1 MLKYIKI
8 VLDVNFVDNRY
19 YENVINEMQS
29 FLDENGFKAGEDGSF
44 SNATKSF
51 KVAYNDAKQSY
62 ILSSANIDED
72 GNVSEFS
79 EINAW
84 LFDDSQNAKDAAS
97 VGIDF
102 VNSMRKEIGI
112 KIKRAVNTEIELP
125 SASKSGAMTVTG
137 FTKKMLDVFPV
148 LKDDY
153 KEHVTVYGD
162 FLYMNFFG
170 EKLVPLM
177 NDLFVNGSK
186 KQIKKLYDVF
196 EVAYVRGDK
205 DTVNIM
211 VALLCAS
218 SYNNEKASDAVKAM
232 LEEDS
237 HFLTSYVNF
246 VPVFAKN
253 KKLVSA
259 LIK

>member
-1 MLKYIKI
+1 MQLF
-8 VLDVNFVDNRY
+8 LDEHNFKLDDNGIFSNGAKAFKVS
-19 YENVINEMQS
+19 YEEDKQTYSLAVSDIAEEGSIGEFNVINS
-29 FLDENGFKAGEDGSF
+29 
-44 SNATKSF
+44 
-51 KVAYNDAKQSY
+51 
-62 ILSSANIDED
+62 
-72 GNVSEFS
+72 
-79 EINAW
+79 W
-84 LFDDSQNAKDAAS
+84 LFDDTQNAKDAAS

-102 VNSMRKEIGI
+102 VNSMRKEIGV
-112 KIKRAVNTEIELP
+112 KIKRAVNTEVELP

-137 FTKKMLDVFPV
+137 FTKKMLVVFPV

-153 KEHVTVYGD
+153 KEHVAVYGD

-177 NDLFVNGSK
+177 SDLFATGTK

-196 EVAYVRGDK
+196 DVAYVKGDK

-211 VALLCAS
+211 VALLCAA
-218 SYNNEKASDAVKAM
+218 SYNNENASVAVRTM
-232 LEEDS
+232 LEDNN
-237 HFLTSYVNF
+237 HFLTSYNNF

-253 KKLVSA
+253 KKLLSA

>member
-1 MLKYIKI
+1 M
-8 VLDVNFVDNRY
+8 DNRY
-19 YENVINEMQS
+19 YDKLIAEMQA
-29 FLDENGFKAGEDGSF
+29 FFDEHKFKALDDGSF
-44 SNATKSF
+44 LNGEK
-51 KVAYNDAKQSY
+51 KVKVDYDE
-62 ILSSANIDED
+62 SAQMYKLFVADVTD
-72 GNVSEFS
+72 GEAGEYVEAS
-79 EINAW
+79 AW

-102 VNSMRKEIGI
+102 VNSMRKEIGV

-137 FTKKMLDVFPV
+137 FTKKMLDVFPA

-177 NDLFVNGSK
+177 NDLFVTGTK

-196 EVAYVRGDK
+196 EVAYVKGDK
-205 DTVNIM
+205 DTVNVM
-211 VALLCAS
+211 VALLCAA
-218 SYNNEKASDAVKAM
+218 SYNNEKATDSVKAM
-232 LEEDS
+232 LEENS
-237 HFLTSYVNF
+237 HFLTSYTNF
-246 VPVFAKN
+246 IPVFAKN
-253 KKLVSA
+253 KKLLSA

>member
-1 MLKYIKI
+1 M
-8 VLDVNFVDNRY
+8 DNRY
-19 YENVINEMQS
+19 YENVIGEMQS
-29 FLDENGFKAGEDGSF
+29 FLDEHNFKTEENGTF
-44 SNATKSF
+44 SNGAKRFLVS
-51 KVAYNDAKQSY
+51 YIEEKQSY
-62 ILSSANIDED
+62 TLSVADIDEE
-72 GNVSEFS
+72 GNASDYK

-84 LFDDSQNAKDAAS
+84 LFDDSQNAKDAAA

-102 VNSMRKEIGI
+102 VNSMRKEIGV
-112 KIKRAVNTEIELP
+112 KIKRAVNNAVELP

-153 KEHVTVYGD
+153 KEHVSAFGD

-177 NDLFVNGSK
+177 SELFTTGTK
-186 KQIKKLYDVF
+186 KQIKKLFDVF
-196 EVAYVRGDK
+196 EVAYVKGDK

-211 VALLCAS
+211 IALLCAA
-218 SYNNEKASDAVKAM
+218 SYNNEKATDAVKDM
-232 LEEDS
+232 LAEDN
-237 HFLTSYVNF
+237 HFLTSYSNF
-246 VPVFAKN
+246 IPVFAKN
-253 KKLVSA
+253 KKLLST

>member
-1 MLKYIKI
+1 M
-8 VLDVNFVDNRY
+8 DNRY
-19 YENVINEMQS
+19 YENVISEMQS
-29 FLDENGFKAGEDGSF
+29 FLDEHNFKLQEDGTF
-44 SNATKSF
+44 SNG
-51 KVAYNDAKQSY
+51 AKLFLVSY
-62 ILSSANIDED
+62 IEEKQTYTLSVADIDEE
-72 GNVSEFS
+72 GNSSDFK

-84 LFDDSQNAKDAAS
+84 LFDDSQNAKDAAA

-102 VNSMRKEIGI
+102 VNSMRKEIGV
-112 KIKRAVNTEIELP
+112 KIKRAVNNDIELP

-137 FTKKMLDVFPV
+137 FAKKMLDVFPA

-153 KEHVTVYGD
+153 KEHVSVYGN
-162 FLYMNFFG
+162 FLYINFFG

-177 NDLFVNGSK
+177 SELFTTGTK

-196 EVAYVRGDK
+196 EVAYVKGDK

-211 VALLCAS
+211 VALLCAA
-218 SYNNEKASDAVKAM
+218 SYNDEKATEAVKEM
-232 LEEDS
+232 LSEDN
-237 HFLTSYVNF
+237 HFLTSYNNF

-253 KKLVSA
+253 KKLLSA

>member
-1 MLKYIKI
+1 M
-8 VLDVNFVDNRY
+8 DNRY
-19 YENVINEMQS
+19 YENVINEMQP
-29 FLDENGFKAGEDGSF
+29 FFDEHGFKAGEDGVF
-44 SNATKSF
+44 SNETKSF
-51 KVAYNDAKQSY
+51 KVNYNEARQTY
-62 ILSSANIDED
+62 TLSVANITED
-72 GNVSEFS
+72 GVSEFG

-102 VNSMRKEIGI
+102 VNSMRKEIGV

-137 FTKKMLDVFPV
+137 FTKKMLDVFPA

-177 NDLFVNGSK
+177 NDLFVTGTK

-196 EVAYVRGDK
+196 EVAYVKGDK
-205 DTVNIM
+205 DTVNVM
-211 VALLCAS
+211 VALLCAA
-218 SYNNEKASDAVKAM
+218 SYNNEKATDSVKAM
-232 LEEDS
+232 LEENS
-237 HFLTSYVNF
+237 HFLTSYTNF
-246 VPVFAKN
+246 IPVFAKN
-253 KKLVSA
+253 KKLLSA